1 MGASVEQVASIP
13 LFSGLDGDTQDR
25 VAGWFEERVYDPG
38 DTVMRAG
45 SDGYA
50 FFVLLDGTLSV
61 AAPNHTVTLEPG
73 DFFGEIGMTGGRRS
87 ATVTA
92 DTRATALE
100 MFGTHFRELQM
111 QLPDVAKLIE
121 GEMAKRKASDQG

>member
-1 MGASVEQVASIP
+1 MAASVEQVASIP
-13 LFSGLDGDTQDR
+13 LFRRLDRDTQGR
-25 VAGWFEERVYDPG
+25 IAGWFEERVYDPG

-50 FFVLLDGTLSV
+50 FFVLVDGTLSV
-61 AAPNHTVTLEPG
+61 AAPNDMVRLGPG
-73 DFFGEIGMTGGRRS
+73 DFFGEIGMMGGRRS

-92 DTRATALE
+92 NTKATALE

-121 GEMAKRKASDQG
+121 EEMAARKAHDEG